1 MNLTSKEE
9 EKDYSNT
16 LDSILIFIK
25 CNLMKYKIY

>member
-9 EKDYSNT
+9 EKDYSNI